1 MEDEVLQLALSTHD
15 RLGDIKKIVAEI
27 RNSVVPISKRLT
39 TQKGELL
46 DIIYY
51 YEGSNRTVC

>member
-1 MEDEVLQLALSTHD
+1 MLQLALSTHD

-51 YEGSNRTVC
+51 DEGSNRTVC